1 MFRFDFTVQS
11 EKKILFF
18 QTFSFNHLC
27 LSLLGLY
34 SVHLYSNS
42 NYKPVNKLP
51 CLFTAAIRHYY
62 VLSTAMWIACQALHL
77 SHQPLFTNRIRNN
90 FAILSEKQISFVRN
104 ATIFCHVWPL
114 LVVLANTQLIRGYYG
129 SRYVRNFTGGL
140 CFFSTK
146 RRKFIVLF
154 SGYFQEFQ
162 NSLIIFST
170 TSPPYPYPH

>member
-1 MFRFDFTVQS
+1 MKR
-11 EKKILFF
+11 KRILFF
-18 QTFSFNHLC
+18 QTFFSNHLC

-42 NYKPVNKLP
+42 TYKPVNKLP

-114 LVVLANTQLIRGYYG
+114 LVVLANTQLVRGYYG
-129 SRYVRNFTGGL
+129 SRYVRNFTGGHW
-140 CFFSTK
+140 FFFQQK
-146 RRKFIVLF
+146 GKILFFF
-154 SGYFQEFQ
+154 SGYF
-162 NSLIIFST
+162 
-170 TSPPYPYPH
+170 